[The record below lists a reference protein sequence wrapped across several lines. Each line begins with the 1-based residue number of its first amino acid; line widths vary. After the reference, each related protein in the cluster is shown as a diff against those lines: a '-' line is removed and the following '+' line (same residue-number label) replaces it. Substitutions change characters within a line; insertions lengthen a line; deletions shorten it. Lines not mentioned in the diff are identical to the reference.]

1 MTPSIRIEGGL
12 FSSDLLE
19 QLDRND
25 LPGQRA
31 ADFGLSGSLSD
42 EVAAVFSEARALW
55 DMFQQRLQRLGD
67 QSSPAQ
73 ITRVTRNQWHI
84 PFFSLL
90 GYDLQPNAEPLLIGN
105 VAFPISH
112 RAGPNPDAPP
122 VHLVAKT
129 QVLGAIDQTTRP
141 RRSPHALLQQYLNQ
155 SDALW
160 GIVTNGAVV
169 RLLRNSTLIS
179 RQSYL
184 EIDLEAIFTDNRF
197 DDFLRAYRLLH
208 RSRLP
213 QGHADAERCLLE
225 QYYRTAIEQGG
236 RVRERLREGVEQA
249 ITTLASG
256 FLATGYQPPSAL
268 QFYRDLLRLVYRM
281 LFLLVAEHRGL
292 FGTTDLYRDHYS
304 ISRLVHLSS
313 ERNAYTDDVDLW
325 HSVRALWYVLR
336 DEKLAEKLGVAPLNG
351 DLFTE
356 LPLDHCRLR
365 NRDLLHAIWRLAWY
379 RPTEREQPR
388 RVNYAALDTE
398 ELGSVYESLLDYH
411 PVITGGTF
419 TLSLGSER
427 KTTGSYYTPPQLV
440 QELVT
445 STLKPVLAERLQAA
459 RTQEAK
465 IAALLN
471 LKVLDPACGS
481 GHFLLA
487 AARYLGRELAR
498 LRSQEDEPSPD
509 AVRQSV
515 REVIAHCIYGVDKNP
530 LAVELA
536 RVALWIESHD
546 VDKPLTFL
554 DHRIKCGDS
563 LVGILNLDVL
573 KTGIPDDTFAPLSTD
588 DKEIANSLKKRN
600 RSECRSLASGQM
612 RLPFAPAQVVAALG
626 SKHHDIE
633 AIADDSPAAVREKK
647 NRYERL
653 LADPKRL
660 RLIEACDLWTAAFF
674 QRFTPELL
682 KSHAAITTDVVT
694 DHLAELAHPQAL
706 AAAQALAVEN
716 RFFHWPLEFPEVFH
730 PSPHRS
736 GGESTPPSPHAGG
749 VRFLPPLPKPWER
762 GGGGVRAASMSSSAI
777 HPGNASSCRKKS
789 SLPAAIPPL
798 LGLRMPPPVNG

>member
-90 GYDLQPNAEPLLIGN
+90 GYDLQPNPEPFQFGQL
-105 VAFPISH
+105 VFPISH
-112 RAGPNPDAPP
+112 RAGSLPDAPP
-122 VHLVAKT
+122 VHLVAVT
-129 QVLGAIDQTTRP
+129 QPLGSVDPTTRP
-141 RRSPHALLQQYLNQ
+141 RWSPHVLVQQYLNQ

-160 GIVTNGAVV
+160 GIVANGSLV
-169 RLLRNSTLIS
+169 RLLRTSSLIS

-184 EIDLEAIFTDNRF
+184 EIDLASIFAENRF
-197 DDFLRAYRLLH
+197 DDFFRAYRLLH

-225 QYYRTAIEQGG
+225 QYYRTALEQGG

-249 ITTLASG
+249 ISTLADG
-256 FLATGYQPPSAL
+256 FLATGYQPPDAF
-268 QFYRDLLRLVYRM
+268 QFYRDLLRLVYRI
-281 LFLLVAEHRGL
+281 LFLLVAEQRGL
-292 FGTTDLYRDHYS
+292 FGETDLYRDHYS
-304 ISRLVHLSS
+304 ISRLVRLSS

-365 NRDLLHAIWRLAWY
+365 NRDLLSAIWRLAWY

-411 PVITGGTF
+411 PVIEPGGSF
-419 TLSLGSER
+419 ALSFGSER

-498 LRSQEDEPSPD
+498 LRFQEDEPSPD

-515 REVIAHCIYGVDKNP
+515 RDVITHCIYGVDKNP

-546 VDKPLTFL
+546 SEKPLTFL

-736 GGESTPPSPHAGG
+736 GGESTPPSPKALGEGG
-749 VRFLPPLPKPWER
+749 W
-762 GGGGVRAASMSSSAI
+762 GGGGPSPLSQ
-777 HPGNASSCRKKS
+777 
-789 SLPAAIPPL
+789 SLGRGG
-798 LGLRMPPPVNG
+798 LGG